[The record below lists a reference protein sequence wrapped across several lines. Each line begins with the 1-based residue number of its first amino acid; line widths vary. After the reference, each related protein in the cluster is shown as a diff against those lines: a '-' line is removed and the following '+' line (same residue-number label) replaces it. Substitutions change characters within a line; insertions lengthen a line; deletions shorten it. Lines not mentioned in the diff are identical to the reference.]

1 MRGARNRQLD
11 WHPDAIAELAESLAW
26 YAQRNPHAA
35 KRMRRVIED
44 AAQSLIALPIA
55 VSGRPGLVA
64 GTRELP
70 VGQKVP
76 FTLIFVRH
84 RQTGDC
90 TIFHCM
96 HQRRNYPD
104 EVHSNGERD

>member
-1 MRGARNRQLD
+1 MHSAILSRQ
-11 WHPDAIAELAESLAW
+11 ANAS
-26 YAQRNPHAA
+26 
-35 KRMRRVIED
+35 VIEN
-44 AAQSLIALPIA
+44 AAQSLIGLPIA

-64 GTRELP
+64 GTRELS

-104 EVHSNGERD
+104 EAHSTGDIQ

>member
-1 MRGARNRQLD
+1 MRSKRLD

-26 YAQRNPHAA
+26 YAARNPTAA
-35 KRMRRVIED
+35 KRMRKVVEE
-44 AAQSLIALPIA
+44 AARSLIASPIA
-55 VSGRPGLVA
+55 VSGRLGVVA

-70 VGQKVP
+70 VGNHAP

-84 RQTGDC
+84 ARTGDC

-96 HQRRNYPD
+96 HQRRNYPA
-104 EVHSNGERD
+104 E

>member
-1 MRGARNRQLD
+1 MSATRSKRLE

-26 YAQRNPHAA
+26 YAARNPSAA
-35 KRMRRVIED
+35 KRMRGTIE
-44 AAQSLIALPIA
+44 AAAHSLIASPIA
-55 VSGRPGLVA
+55 VSGRLGVVA

-70 VGQKVP
+70 VGDQTP

-84 RQTGDC
+84 TRTGDC

-96 HQRRNYPD
+96 HQRRKYPPD
-104 EVHSNGERD
+104 MNEI